1 MTDFAKKYKM
11 NDTDILRFKVEWR
24 NTIAM
29 TQYLLMIRG
38 IQTIPIVSDGG
49 KNRK

>member
-11 NDTDILRFKVEWR
+11 NDTDILRFKAEWR

-38 IQTIPIVSDGG
+38 IESIPIVCSYEQN
-49 KNRK
+49 KK